1 MDWLNQLPKV
11 NNKFKFQLFG
21 RSVENLNSCYAN
33 IQKFDP
39 NDSRSMSPHAFNL
52 YLNSFGVFLT
62 TQEIRIIKEVFSQG
76 DNILYLDFIQNIRND
91 ISPKRRAVIDHAFA

>member
-21 RSVENLNSCYAN
+21 RKVYNLNSCYAN
-33 IQKFDP
+33 IQKFDSD
-39 NDSRSMSPHAFNL
+39 NSLLMSPHSFNL

-62 TQEIRIIKEVFSQG
+62 TQEIRIIKEVFNQNG
-76 DNILYLDFIQNIRND
+76 NVDYL
-91 ISPKRRAVIDHAFA
+91 